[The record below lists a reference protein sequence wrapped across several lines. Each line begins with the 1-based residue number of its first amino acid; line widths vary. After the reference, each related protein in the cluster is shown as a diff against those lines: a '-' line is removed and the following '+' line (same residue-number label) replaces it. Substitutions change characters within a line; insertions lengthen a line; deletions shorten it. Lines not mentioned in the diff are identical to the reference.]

1 MDQADESETSPD
13 DRPPTHRSK
22 VGRVIQ
28 EYGLDGLGDEL
39 ERRWLGDDGD
49 RHSLRQLAEYYNR
62 RVLEAAID
70 AAEGR
75 MIEGEVENLYR
86 LLTDDDVTASAR
98 TQAETKLSR
107 MGVDTE
113 SLRNDFVTH
122 QAVHTYLTKFRGVS
136 SPTTYDTPEEAIEN
150 RRETIQR
157 LRNRLAAVAD
167 RSLDGLR
174 EAGHVSV
181 GAPDVMVTVTVHCHE
196 CDTTYDIVDL
206 LDRRGCDC
214 ETPGG

>member
-1 MDQADESETSPD
+1 MDQADESGASPAD
-13 DRPPTHRSK
+13 GPPAHRSK

-28 EYGLDGLGDEL
+28 EYGLDGLGDVL

-49 RHSLRQLAEYYNR
+49 RHSLRQLAEFYNR
-62 RVLEAAID
+62 QVLEAAID
-70 AAEGR
+70 AADGR
-75 MIEGEVENLYR
+75 LIDGEVENLYR
-86 LLTDDDVTASAR
+86 LLTGDDVTSRAR

-107 MGVDTE
+107 MGVDAE
-113 SLRNDFVTH
+113 SLQNDFVTH

-136 SPTTYDTPEEAIEN
+136 APTTYDSPGEAIEN

-157 LRNRLAAVAD
+157 LRNRLSAVTD

-181 GAPDVMVTVTVHCHE
+181 GAPDVMVSVTVHCHE
-196 CDTTYDIVDL
+196 CDTTYDIVDV
-206 LDRRGCDC
+206 LDRGRCDC
-214 ETPGG
+214 KTSGD